1 MTHPGVHLGTPPGT
15 PPGTHRG
22 THRGRDQAPR
32 IAAFIGIGLL
42 GLAVVTTATAVVYVK
57 YLTRIE
63 FVDLQAVRAARD
75 ALDVEWGRLRIEEAA
90 MGTQTR
96 IERTARESLRMHLP
110 RTGEL
115 RVVEVKRP

>member
-1 MTHPGVHLGTPPGT
+1 MMHQ
-15 PPGTHRG
+15 R
-22 THRGRDQAPR
+22 RR
-32 IAAFIGIGLL
+32 IAALIGTALL
-42 GLAVVTTATAVVYVK
+42 GLSVVATATAVVYVK
-57 YLTRIE
+57 YLTRVE

-96 IERTARESLRMHLP
+96 IERTARQALNMHLP

-115 RVVEVKRP
+115 RVVEVKRQ

>member
-1 MTHPGVHLGTPPGT
+1 M
-15 PPGTHRG
+15 R
-22 THRGRDQAPR
+22 APNLN
-32 IAAFIGIGLL
+32 IGAFIGVALL
-42 GLAVVTTATAVVYVK
+42 GLSVVATATAVVYVK

-90 MGTQTR
+90 MGAQTR
-96 IERTARESLRMHLP
+96 VERKARQSLKMHLP

-115 RVVEVKRP
+115 RVVEVQTDD

>member
-1 MTHPGVHLGTPPGT
+1 MTRPGMHR
-15 PPGTHRG
+15 PGTHRG
-22 THRGRDQAPR
+22 GSQAPPL
-32 IAAFIGIGLL
+32 APLIGIGLL
-42 GLAVVTTATAVVYVK
+42 GLAVVATATAVVYVK

-96 IERTARESLRMHLP
+96 IERTARQSLRMHLP

-115 RVVEVKRP
+115 RVVEVERNDRG

>member
-1 MTHPGVHLGTPPGT
+1 MTAPGS
-15 PPGTHRG
+15 
-22 THRGRDQAPR
+22 R
-32 IAAFIGIGLL
+32 IGALIGIALL

-57 YLTRIE
+57 YLTRVE

-96 IERTARESLRMHLP
+96 IERTARQSLKMHLP

-115 RVVEVKRP
+115 RVVEVKRDDRS

>member
-1 MTHPGVHLGTPPGT
+1 MRPLRLRIGTFAGLVSL
-15 PPGTHRG
+15 
-22 THRGRDQAPR
+22 
-32 IAAFIGIGLL
+32 GLL
-42 GLAVVTTATAVVYVK
+42 VVATATAVVYVK

-75 ALDVEWGRLRIEEAA
+75 ALDVEWGRLRIEEAT

-96 IERTARESLRMHLP
+96 VERRARQSLKMHLP

-115 RVVEVKRP
+115 RIVEVKTE

>member
-1 MTHPGVHLGTPPGT
+1 MHR
-15 PPGTHRG
+15 PGTHRG
-22 THRGRDQAPR
+22 GSQAPSL
-32 IAAFIGIGLL
+32 APLIGVGLL
-42 GLAVVTTATAVVYVK
+42 GLAVVATATAVVYVK

-96 IERTARESLRMHLP
+96 IERTARQSLRMHLP

-115 RVVEVKRP
+115 RVVEVERNDRG

>member
-1 MTHPGVHLGTPPGT
+1 MKARGLHLG
-15 PPGTHRG
+15 
-22 THRGRDQAPR
+22 AV
-32 IAAFIGIGLL
+32 IGLASL
-42 GLAVVTTATAVVYVK
+42 GLSVIATATAVVYVK
-57 YLTRIE
+57 YQTRIE

-96 IERTARESLRMHLP
+96 VERRARQSLKMHLP

-115 RVVEVKRP
+115 RIVEVKTE

>member
-1 MTHPGVHLGTPPGT
+1 VRSRGLQIGTLAGV
-15 PPGTHRG
+15 
-22 THRGRDQAPR
+22 A
-32 IAAFIGIGLL
+32 LL
-42 GLAVVTTATAVVYVK
+42 GLSVIATATAVVYVK

-96 IERTARESLRMHLP
+96 VERRARQSLKMHLP

-115 RVVEVKRP
+115 RVVEVRANDRIE